1 MNRRL
6 KRERGDSMTKKIMV
20 VDDDPD
26 ILVSIRD
33 IFEHEG
39 YEVFAVDSGGD
50 CIEELEKG
58 FKGVILIDLMMPF
71 MDGWDTLRQIIKG
84 GLTEDVTIS
93 IITAKGTPDHKE
105 MKGLE
110 PYVHDY
116 ISKPFN
122 VKKLVSNVAKIYGL

>member
-71 MDGWDTLRQIIKG
+71 MDGWDTLRQIIKRR
-84 GLTEDVTIS
+84 LTEDVTIS
-93 IITAKGTPDHKE
+93 IITAKGTPDHEE

-110 PYVHDY
+110 PYVYDY